1 MKEFPMF
8 PSLPPA
14 SMAHDPDVEMLQQRA
29 MELYHARVEER
40 RCKLECLTADGLI
53 ALGRAYPPTRGS
65 YLADALLA
73 EFCRRIAEP
82 LDEAATETL
91 RRSSIEALEAV
102 HPGGPLG

>member
-1 MKEFPMF
+1 MF

-53 ALGRAYPPTRGS
+53 ALGRAYSPLSHT

-82 LDEAATETL
+82 LDEQGTEAL
-91 RRSSIEALEAV
+91 RRSSIEALDAV
-102 HPGGPLG
+102 HPSGPRG